1 MLRELGPSA
10 CPSSPSRLGQPQQ
23 VVMVEW
29 AVGRGRTAEERH
41 EVLAELPERLP
52 TRPKGAC

>member
-1 MLRELGPSA
+1 
-10 CPSSPSRLGQPQQ
+10 
-23 VVMVEW
+23 MVEW